1 MVRVKNSLSLTDLL
15 RLLAEPP
22 SPKPPPDEP
31 FNVWLERMVEY
42 QEAWIR
48 AHSDDELDCCWCR
61 KAHKVGRLYP
71 EGGCAGPAPPPKPQ
85 PVAVPEPEPKS
96 EPFRHPPNFATRARP
111 SGSSPKRKK
120 QQVDHE
126 AEWET
131 FRVHRTS
138 LRGDF

>member
-1 MVRVKNSLSLTDLL
+1 VKNSLSLSDLL
-15 RLLAEPP
+15 RLLEEPP

-31 FNVWLERMVEY
+31 FNAWLERMTNER
-42 QEAWIR
+42 EAWIN
-48 AHSDDELDCCWCR
+48 AHADEDIDCYWCEQT
-61 KAHKVGRLYP
+61 HKVGRQYP
-71 EGGCAGPAPPPKPQ
+71 EGGCAGPAPPPRPQ
-85 PVAVPEPEPKS
+85 PVAPEPEP
-96 EPFRHPPNFATRARP
+96 EPPPFRHPPNFTTRARP

-126 AEWET
+126 AEWES